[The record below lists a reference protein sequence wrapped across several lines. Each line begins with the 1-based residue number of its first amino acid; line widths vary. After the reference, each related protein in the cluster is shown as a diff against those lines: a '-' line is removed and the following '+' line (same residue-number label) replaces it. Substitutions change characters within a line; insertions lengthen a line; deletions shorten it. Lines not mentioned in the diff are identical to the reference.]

1 MIIKKIRKTSEYEYS
16 RTYELIKKKYETEDP
31 YELTKAI
38 NYDGKIAI
46 CTKINR
52 INTILSANLHNIIK
66 IEDDNILKEIRIIRD
81 KLQVEY
87 RKKMQNNNLTQKQ
100 SEVMNKISYDKLI
113 ELKTLLNNKKHENLS
128 KSDNLKEF
136 IMISMIIL
144 FPSRNDFRALKII
157 NNEKDNNDELINY
170 ILINDKKCEIILNY
184 YKTSDT
190 YHERRLNI
198 NELKDDIQIYI
209 KNNSKNIY
217 LFEFKNKPLTT
228 ARYSYEMSCLF
239 NKYLKYKITSTIIRK
254 IDLSEKYSKIMDL
267 MRKDDAIYGNSLN
280 ERIYCYIQNK
290 VFKN

>member
-81 KLQVEY
+81 KLQIEY

-128 KSDNLKEF
+128 KSDN
-136 IMISMIIL
+136 
-144 FPSRNDFRALKII
+144 
-157 NNEKDNNDELINY
+157 
-170 ILINDKKCEIILNY
+170 
-184 YKTSDT
+184 
-190 YHERRLNI
+190 
-198 NELKDDIQIYI
+198 
-209 KNNSKNIY
+209 
-217 LFEFKNKPLTT
+217 
-228 ARYSYEMSCLF
+228 
-239 NKYLKYKITSTIIRK
+239 
-254 IDLSEKYSKIMDL
+254 
-267 MRKDDAIYGNSLN
+267 
-280 ERIYCYIQNK
+280 
-290 VFKN
+290 